1 MAFSSQ
7 PLTIGQ
13 TSTDASLAALL
24 GTITTVDAYLTSG
37 APSATAIPGQT
48 WFRLVRTSAV
58 IAAVPGS
65 PLIFDTTNAG
75 TVGALAGAAAD
86 RAAAAGF
93 AVLPTGTTT
102 VASGTYLWVAFQ
114 GPCLALFVGAVTAN
128 TRLAVHAGNGLDD
141 LTVTSDTSWAY
152 SRAAVAGA
160 GTSAV
165 IAALGQY

>member
-1 MAFSSQ
+1 MSSSTQ
-7 PLTIGQ
+7 GLTVGQ

-24 GTITTVDAYLTSG
+24 GTTTAIDAYLSSG
-37 APSATAIPGQT
+37 SPSATAIPGRT
-48 WFRLVRTSAV
+48 FFRLVRTSAI

-65 PLIFDTTNAG
+65 PLIFDNTNAG

-102 VASGTYLWVAFQ
+102 VASGTYLWVAVQ
-114 GPCLALFVGAVTAN
+114 GPCLALTVGTAIAN

-141 LTVTSDTSWAY
+141 TTVTSDTSWAY
-152 SRAAVAGA
+152 TRAAVAA
-160 GTSAV
+160 GTVAV

>member
-1 MAFSSQ
+1 MAFSTQ

-24 GTITTVDAYLTSG
+24 GTITTVDAYLTPG
-37 APSATAIPGQT
+37 APAATAIPGQT

-65 PLIFDTTNAG
+65 PLIYDTTNAG

-102 VASGTYLWVAFQ
+102 VATGTYLWVAFQ
-114 GPCLALFVGAVTAN
+114 GPCLALTVGTAIAN

-141 LTVTSDTSWAY
+141 TTVTSDTSWAY
-152 SRAAVAGA
+152 TRAAVAA
-160 GTSAV
+160 GTVAV
-165 IAALGQY
+165 IAALGQS